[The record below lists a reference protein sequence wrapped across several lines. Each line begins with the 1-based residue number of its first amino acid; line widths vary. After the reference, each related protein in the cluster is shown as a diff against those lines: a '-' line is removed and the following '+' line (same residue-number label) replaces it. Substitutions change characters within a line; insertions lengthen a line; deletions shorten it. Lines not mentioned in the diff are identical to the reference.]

1 MDPSREMEDLNGD
14 NFDQDEDVDGIDVKL
29 DKEALIT
36 ESKIFWN
43 QGDLRKESYQYG
55 TGYLDLI
62 SFW

>member
-43 QGDLRKESYQYG
+43 QGDLRKKIY
-55 TGYLDLI
+55 
-62 SFW
+62 